1 MRARLAFASAASLMA
16 LAACAPP
23 LAVDQAEAICAGQ
36 VQATVQPT
44 TSVGVGFGSGGQTA
58 VGVGMTFG
66 SASYPPPTPA
76 EAYATCVRQK
86 SGQPPSRPYASLMT
100 GQP

>member
-1 MRARLAFASAASLMA
+1 MGVRLALASAALLLA

-23 LAVDQAEAICAGQ
+23 IAVDQAEAICAGQ
-36 VQATVQPT
+36 VQTTVQPT

-76 EAYATCVRQK
+76 AAYATCVRQK